1 MPLSIQDTYVAYV
14 HKRLSV
20 PLKRAI
26 KATKAFRENLLKD
39 FMINDPLLQVVPVQL
54 PIDVIQTV
62 KELVLKGEKVPRNIH
77 KEKKRVENLVH
88 RLQRFYSGTT
98 VDNALFLF
106 QYGFKAPKKLI
117 TCTVTPLNV
126 FYSPFAK
133 TLELSVDKHMVF
145 SQPIHP
151 VLKGVISKYK
161 PIIHSMLYFYTDCAM
176 FLEITF
182 SQTDFSSSFEFNTA
196 RNLRK
201 NMGTRRSYEL
211 FDFALF
217 TTNTGFFG
225 ENDKVMIVSV
235 VIPGNNPAF
244 TGVKFSK
251 TNPCIDLYPTGLDL
265 CAHTGDADLDSD
277 QTTVSQIVLLDGSA
291 GEQPAQEQCKSTT
304 SDASPD
310 QPDHPQ
316 PSSAQTQ
323 E

>member
-14 HKRLSV
+14 QKRLIG
-20 PLKRAI
+20 PLKSAI
-26 KATKAFRENLLKD
+26 KATKEFRATLLED
-39 FMINDPLLQVVPVQL
+39 FCIKDPLLQVVAVQL
-54 PIDVIQTV
+54 PIEVIQTV

-77 KEKKRVENLVH
+77 KEKKRVEDLVH

-106 QYGFKAPKKLI
+106 QYGFKAPKKFI
-117 TCTVTPLNV
+117 TCTVSPLNV
-126 FYSPFAK
+126 FHSPIAK
-133 TLELSVDKHMVF
+133 TLELSVDKHTIF

-182 SQTDFSSSFEFNTA
+182 SESDSSSSFQFNTA

-201 NMGTRRSYEL
+201 NMGTLRSYEL
-211 FDFALF
+211 MDFALF

-225 ENDKVMIVSV
+225 ENEKVMIVSV

-265 CAHTGDADLDSD
+265 CAHTSDADLDSD
-277 QTTVSQIVLLDGSA
+277 QTTASQIVLLGGSG

-304 SDASPD
+304 TDASLD
-310 QPDHPQ
+310 EPDHPQ
-316 PSSAQTQ
+316 PSSAQTP